1 MVSELTEELTAKD
14 IPWLME
20 TIKDFR
26 EEGHDKVADMLDEE
40 LQKILSKEQQNK
52 T

>member
-1 MVSELTEELTAKD
+1 MVSEMTYELTSKD

-20 TIKDFR
+20 AIEDFR
-26 EEGHDKVADMLDEE
+26 EEGHNGTADMLDEE
-40 LQKILSKEQQNK
+40 LQKILSKEQYNK